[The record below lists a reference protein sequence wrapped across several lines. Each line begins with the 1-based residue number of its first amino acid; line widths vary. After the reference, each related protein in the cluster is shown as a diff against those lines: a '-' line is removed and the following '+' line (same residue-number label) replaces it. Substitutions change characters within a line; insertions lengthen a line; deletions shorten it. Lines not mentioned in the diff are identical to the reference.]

1 MDRRRFFGA
10 VAGSLLPVPLAGLAQ
25 QAGKMYRIGYL
36 GAAYA
41 SAPGSER
48 RVAAFRKGLRELGY
62 VEGTNVIID
71 FRWAEGDSDRLADL
85 ARELVRLRID
95 VLVTQ
100 GMTATRAAQEAT
112 STTPIV
118 MLAIGDAIGAGLV
131 ASLARPGGNVT
142 GSTFQGPQLY
152 AKQVELLKQ
161 VIPRLARVA
170 VLVNPNNPGN
180 RGTIKVMEDTAQ
192 TMKVALTEIDARGPA
207 EFDGAFRAMAQN
219 RVDAVV
225 VSADAVLV
233 ANAGAIADLAIRQ
246 HLPAASGWEF
256 AESGGLLGY
265 GPNIYELYS
274 RAPRFVD
281 KILKGAKPADLPVE
295 QPTKFEL
302 VINLKTAKALGLTI
316 PQSLLLRANEVI
328 E

>member
-85 ARELVRLRID
+85 ARELVRLRVD

-281 KILKGAKPADLPVE
+281 KILRGAKPADLPVE